1 MAYALWTGL
10 NLVGILEEIPL
21 DSSHAR
27 KGKSKPSIA
36 KRAAAGTL
44 LFKMDLRQKRE
55 SLPHVAVDL
64 EASPCS
70 DLA

>member
-27 KGKSKPSIA
+27 KGKSK

-64 EASPCS
+64 EANPCS